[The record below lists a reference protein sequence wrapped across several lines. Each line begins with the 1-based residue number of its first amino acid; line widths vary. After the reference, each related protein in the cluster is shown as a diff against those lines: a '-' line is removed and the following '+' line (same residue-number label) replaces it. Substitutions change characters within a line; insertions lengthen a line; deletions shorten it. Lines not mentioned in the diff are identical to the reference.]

1 MKNVLL
7 LSGHDIDIL
16 KDSVLNAEIS
26 DVYKKGFFI
35 KIFKRFKKLLPYTFR
50 EWKKHLERYD
60 LIILFD
66 TYYND
71 GIIDYIHK
79 LNSNSRIVLYCWN
92 SIREISSRVNIDRI
106 LNDTRIEIWSYNK
119 MDCIKYSLKY
129 NPQFWNTNLLN
140 NDNCCNNIYDI
151 TFIGSPKK
159 RLNILEKMN
168 DFCNENH
175 LNSYFYITNYECEF
189 NKNKNNE
196 FMDYSVYVN
205 DVACRSACILD
216 LVTDDNYGLPL
227 RPLESLFLK
236 KKLITNYKEII
247 HEPFYNSNNIYILDE
262 DNRDLKKFLNTP
274 VADIDKSIVNYYD
287 CKSWFKRFVDR

>member
-16 KDSVLNAEIS
+16 KDSALNAEIT
-26 DVYKKGFFI
+26 DVYKKGVFI
-35 KIFKRFKKLLPYTFR
+35 KILKRFKKFLPYTFK
-50 EWKKHLERYD
+50 EWKNHLERYD

-79 LNSNSRIVLYCWN
+79 LNSNIKIILYCWN
-92 SIREISSRVNIDRI
+92 SIREISSRVNIDKI
-106 LNDTRIEIWSYNK
+106 LNDARIEIWSYNK
-119 MDCIKYSLKY
+119 MDCIKYSLIY
-129 NPQFWNTNLLN
+129 NPQFWNANLLN
-140 NDNCCNNIYDI
+140 NDNHYNNIYDI

-168 DFCNENH
+168 YYCNENN

-205 DVACRSACILD
+205 DIACRSACILD
-216 LVTDDNYGLPL
+216 LVTDDNYGLTL

-247 HEPFYNSNNIYILDE
+247 YEPFYNSNNIYILDE

-274 VADIDKSIVNYYD
+274 VVDIDKSIVDYYD